1 MAEGD
6 DTKEIRQRL
15 EGIASAAPNIS
26 TKDALQHLVNE
37 DPAVFCAVNR
47 RLRGYPLTFQA
58 TKQITDEAVKELQ
71 KVNPNNWESELKS
84 RLLRHRPWMLKPLR
98 DNHPHKAYE
107 KARQVGVSELS
118 LTEAIHF
125 LSSRPPSER
134 PKWVYCVPDDAEIL
148 TRRGWLK
155 WYLVKPAVDEALVL
169 EPSTKEHAWHVIDEI
184 VTFDFDGDLLAVGAF
199 HCTDVHRWPILRD
212 DDENVE
218 IARAHDLQSKGSSY
232 ELLRYDPVDRVMYT
246 QSVWKNDEPR
256 KYIGKVWCPRTK
268 AGTWCMRYRGKIVF
282 TGNTFPRDTQ
292 LRDFSNTRISEALKE
307 TQAMAAL
314 LTGANQIYAKQI
326 GNGHLLLRS
335 AWESGLGE
343 GIDAD
348 GVTLDEK
355 DRMKDGVDIAFR
367 ESLASSKYGYLREVS
382 TPSLP
387 GRGVDKPFRAS
398 DQQTWFVKC
407 ANGHK
412 QEITYEDNI
421 HQVRDID
428 LTGVKE
434 IPPGT
439 YDYLCRFASCRKPL
453 DRRFGEWVAKH
464 PDRKTIRGYHI
475 SQLMAVWIS
484 ADKLMQKKLEYRFFQ
499 PWANYCLG
507 ITAKGDNMMLTE
519 LDFARIVGRG
529 PRFPNGYARVETG
542 RTRDWSRVSV
552 GIDWG
557 HQNWCTVWGVNAHN
571 ERTYLLDIGIFEDD
585 YKDPLLSV
593 RRIEQF
599 LIPWSP
605 DVIVADG
612 GFGKDRNAYLIK
624 KFGQDTSMQAEV
636 YACWYNPSTK
646 ASRTFQPVW
655 GDCRV
660 LVDRTMTLKT
670 VARSIKE
677 GEFGIPSLEDIRV
690 QLLMKHWT
698 SLSTLLHEEEDITT
712 GTKTMVEEIA
722 AVGGEDHLA
731 HSSCYGLLGLDRVS
745 KIGRFNWLFA

>member
-1 MAEGD
+1 MVED
-6 DTKEIRQRL
+6 VKETRLRL
-15 EGIASAAPNIS
+15 EGIADKAPNIS
-26 TKDALQHLVNE
+26 TKDALAHLVNE
-37 DPAVFCAVNR
+37 DPAVFCALNR
-47 RLRGYPLTFQA
+47 KLRGYPLTFQA
-58 TKQITDEAVKELQ
+58 TKQITDEAIAELQ

-118 LTEAIHF
+118 LTEAVHF

-134 PKWVYCVPDDAEIL
+134 PKWVY
-148 TRRGWLK
+148 
-155 WYLVKPAVDEALVL
+155 
-169 EPSTKEHAWHVIDEI
+169 
-184 VTFDFDGDLLAVGAF
+184 
-199 HCTDVHRWPILRD
+199 
-212 DDENVE
+212 
-218 IARAHDLQSKGSSY
+218 
-232 ELLRYDPVDRVMYT
+232 
-246 QSVWKNDEPR
+246 
-256 KYIGKVWCPRTK
+256 
-268 AGTWCMRYRGKIVF
+268 
-282 TGNTFPRDTQ
+282 TFPRDTQ

-307 TQAMAAL
+307 TRAMEAL

-421 HQVRDID
+421 HQVVNID
-428 LTGVKE
+428 LTGLKE
-434 IPPGT
+434 IPAGT
-439 YDYLCRFASCRKPL
+439 YDYLCRYASCRKPL
-453 DRRFGEWVAKH
+453 DRRVGEWVAKH

-484 ADKLMQKKLEYRFFQ
+484 ATTLMQKKLEYRFFQ

-529 PRFPNGYARVETG
+529 PRFPQGYSRVETG
-542 RTRDWSRVSV
+542 RTRDWTHISV

-557 HQNWCTVWGVNAHN
+557 HQNWCTVFGINAHN

-599 LIPWSP
+599 LVPWAP
-605 DVIVADG
+605 DAIVADG
-612 GFGKDRNAYLIK
+612 GYGKDRNAYLIK
-624 KFGQDTSMQAEV
+624 KFGQETGMPAEV
-636 YACWYNPSTK
+636 YACWYNPSTR

-698 SLSTLLHEEEDITT
+698 SLSTLLHEEEDIGT

-722 AVGGEDHLA
+722 AIGGEDHLA
-731 HSSCYGLLGLDRVS
+731 HSTCYGLLGLERVA
-745 KIGRFNWLFA
+745 KVGRFNWLFA